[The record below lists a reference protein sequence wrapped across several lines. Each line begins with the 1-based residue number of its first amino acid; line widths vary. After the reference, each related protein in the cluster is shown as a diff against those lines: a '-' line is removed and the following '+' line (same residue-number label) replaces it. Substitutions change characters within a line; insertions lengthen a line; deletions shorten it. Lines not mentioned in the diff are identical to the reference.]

1 MVPPLLLLLIVATLV
16 PVQPAPQLQELLE
29 ALGPLTSIEYDL
41 DPLASLEY
49 DYDYDYEVDPLRWRP
64 RRRRRRRRRRRPGHG
79 PGRGPRRRRYGGRDI
94 RDVVGGN
101 PIIPLAALESEPEQS
116 VVDGSLAPSS
126 PLEVSP
132 QWPTPRYSTAQYS
145 TVQYSTVQYSTV
157 QYSTVQYSTVAHTQ
171 VRDSLLPAR
180 AAGGGGGTP
189 AGNRAVNQPLAFG
202 YSKDS

>member
-1 MVPPLLLLLIVATLV
+1 MVPPLLLLLMVATLV

-41 DPLASLEY
+41 DPLSSLEY
-49 DYDYDYEVDPLRWRP
+49 DYDYDNEVDPLRWRP

-116 VVDGSLAPSS
+116 VVDDGSLAPSS

-132 QWPTPRYSTAQYS
+132 QWPTPRYSTAQRS
-145 TVQYSTVQYSTV
+145 TVQYSTVQYSGPHPGAGFPSSR
-157 QYSTVQYSTVAHTQ
+157 QSSRRRG
-171 VRDSLLPAR
+171 RDPSR
-180 AAGGGGGTP
+180 E
-189 AGNRAVNQPLAFG
+189 
-202 YSKDS
+202 